1 MHVAPPD
8 CRDTPTYWFAI
19 LEMAR
24 KRGDAET
31 ATQAERELARL
42 PVLAR
47 GFVPVGDAITIM
59 QTKDDQRNGTRSSK

>member
-42 PVLAR
+42 GVDVTFRNQR
-47 GFVPVGDAITIM
+47 GA
-59 QTKDDQRNGTRSSK
+59 SSV